1 VCPGVE
7 EFSKLNDSIYFRDES
22 GVYVNLFIPSELY
35 WREKGLRI
43 RQVTTFPDAPAT
55 ALEFTA
61 PQPVEMALRIRMPAW
76 ATSGV
81 VVKINGRRS
90 RIPGINR

>member
-1 VCPGVE
+1 MCPGVE

-55 ALEFTA
+55 ALEFNA
-61 PQPVEMALRIRMPAW
+61 PQPVEMASKNTNARLGDFRHGGENQWPPISDPRD
-76 ATSGV
+76 
-81 VVKINGRRS
+81 
-90 RIPGINR
+90 